1 MTDDLNA
8 DLVSGLRHTVTRL
21 YLTLR
26 RNAPVNTLSAA
37 QSSALAVLIDHG
49 PMRMGELAERESI
62 RMPTAT
68 ALVDGLLRE
77 GLVSRE
83 PDPAD
88 RRAVVVSPSAKAA
101 RIVDEIRTSRDD
113 VVTQAMASLS
123 PDHRAALAAALPA
136 LRELQTRM
144 ELS

>member
-1 MTDDLNA
+1 MTDDLHP
-8 DLVSGLRHTVTRL
+8 DLAPGLRHTLTRL

-26 RNAPVNTLSAA
+26 RNSPTSALSAA
-37 QSSALAVLIDHG
+37 QASALAVLIDHG
-49 PMRMGELAERESI
+49 PMRMGEFAERESI

-68 ALVDGLLRE
+68 SLVDGLLRE

-88 RRAVVVSPSAKAA
+88 RRAVVVNTTAKGSDLVA
-101 RIVDEIRTSRDD
+101 EIRANRDD
-113 VVTQAMASLS
+113 VVTKALESLS
-123 PDHRAALAAALPA
+123 PDQHAALQAALPA

>member
-1 MTDDLNA
+1 MSNDPTYLLA
-8 DLVSGLRHTVTRL
+8 SGLRHTVTRL

-26 RNAPVNTLSAA
+26 RNAPISELTAA
-37 QSSALAVLIDHG
+37 QASALSVLVDHG
-49 PMRMGELAERESI
+49 PMRMGELAERESV

-77 GLVSRE
+77 GFVTRE

-88 RRAVVVSPSAKAA
+88 RRAVIVATTDKADA
-101 RIVDEIRTSRDD
+101 IVRTIRTSRDD
-113 VVTQAMASLS
+113 TVIRTLETLS
-123 PDHRAALAAALPA
+123 GEHRAALMAALPA

-144 ELS
+144 EIA